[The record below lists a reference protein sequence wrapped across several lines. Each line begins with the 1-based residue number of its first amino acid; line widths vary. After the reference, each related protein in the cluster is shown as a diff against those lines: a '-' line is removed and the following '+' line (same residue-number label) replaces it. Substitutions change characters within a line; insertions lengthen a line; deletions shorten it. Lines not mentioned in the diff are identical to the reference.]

1 VEYTRYAVA
10 LEKAMMK
17 LVERGFNVIDVD
29 ELWLETSI
37 PIDLIVEIV
46 KKRQIKFPENLQVLR
61 LQSQILWKK
70 A

>member
-1 VEYTRYAVA
+1 MEYTRYIVA

-17 LVERGFNVIDVD
+17 LIERGFNVIDVD

-61 LQSQILWKK
+61 LQKQILWKK
-70 A
+70 G

>member
-1 VEYTRYAVA
+1 VEYTRYIVA

-17 LVERGFNVIDVD
+17 LIERGFNVIDVD

-61 LQSQILWKK
+61 LQKQILWKK
-70 A
+70 G

>member
-1 VEYTRYAVA
+1 VEYARYAAA
-10 LEKAMMK
+10 LEKVMMK
-17 LVERGFNVIDVD
+17 LVERGFDVIDIS

-46 KKRQIKFPENLQVLR
+46 EKHQIKFPEGLQVL
-61 LQSQILWKK
+61 QFKNQVLWKK